1 MNEETLLTK
10 EETLNACSGNL
21 IFGSGEFYF
30 SSVETDS
37 RNVKQGSFFV
47 PLIGEF
53 QDGHKFIPQAVENGA
68 TCVFVAEDVYQKNP
82 EYFLDS
88 WEKNQNVKYIC
99 VKNTLTAL
107 QNIAEKYVSKFP
119 NLIKLAITGSS
130 GKTTSKEMLVSLLS
144 QKYNVICNQ
153 GNFNSET
160 GLPLSVFNIRKNHEL
175 GIFEMGMNRKN
186 EISEISKVLKAQ
198 YALITNIG
206 TAHIGILG
214 SRQNIAEEKS
224 NVFNYLSLYKEKNQN
239 AVAFIPK
246 DDDFCDFLSEKAKS
260 LGTKIVYYGENSNPH
275 ISDVKYLGL
284 KGTGFKIDGIQT
296 LLSIPGKYNFKNIL
310 GAISVAEELGLTS
323 AQIAKG
329 VSSLKSM
336 FGRSQVLEGKYLVIQ
351 DCYNANPDS
360 MEKAVDFFSSI
371 SLESLQECQENHQ
384 KTENS
389 QSQAENLENQQNKF
403 KNLQKIETLSEK
415 SQILM
420 GNSHSSA
427 ENPQNQSEN
436 QQKKIL
442 VLGDMLELGK
452 DSELEHKKLGE
463 ICSKSNADILIFV
476 GNEIKTSYETVKS
489 SNFKGKLFFFEGK
502 SDETIEK
509 LSNCIRKNAKTGSC
523 VLIKASRGL
532 ALERITKIIQ
542 KEADFD

>member
-21 IFGSGEFYF
+21 IFASGEFYF

-82 EYFLDS
+82 EYFLES
-88 WEKNQNVKYIC
+88 WKKNQKVNYIC

-130 GKTTSKEMLVSLLS
+130 GKTTSKEMLVGLLS
-144 QKYNVICNQ
+144 QKYNLIYNQ

-175 GIFEMGMNRKN
+175 GIFEMGMNRQN

-214 SRQNIAEEKS
+214 SRQNIAQEKS

-239 AVAFIPK
+239 AVAFIPE

-260 LGTKIVYYGENSNPH
+260 LGAKIVYYGENSNSD
-275 ISDVKYLGL
+275 ISDVKDLGIN
-284 KGTGFKIDGIQT
+284 GTSFKIGGIKSQ
-296 LLSIPGKYNFKNIL
+296 LLIPGKYNFKNML
-310 GAISVAEELGLTS
+310 GAIAVAQELGLS
-323 AQIAKG
+323 FSQIAKG

-336 FGRSQVLEGKYLVIQ
+336 FGRSQVLQGKYLVIQ

-360 MEKAVDFFSSI
+360 MEKAVDFFSSV
-371 SLESLQECQENHQ
+371 SRES
-384 KTENS
+384 
-389 QSQAENLENQQNKF
+389 LENQQNQF

-427 ENPQNQSEN
+427 ENPKNQSEN
-436 QQKKIL
+436 QIKKVL
-442 VLGDMLELGK
+442 VLGDMLELGEN
-452 DSELEHKKLGE
+452 SQTEHKKLGE
-463 ICSKSNADILIFV
+463 ICSKTNADILIFV
-476 GNEIKTSYETVKS
+476 GTETKTSFETVKS

-502 SDETIEK
+502 SDEIIKEI
-509 LSNCIRKNAKTGSC
+509 SNCIQKNAKTGSF

-542 KEADFD
+542 EEVDFE

>member
-10 EETLNACSGNL
+10 EETLNSCLGNL
-21 IFGSGEFYF
+21 IFDSKDFYF

-53 QDGHKFIPQAVENGA
+53 QDGHKFIPQAVEKGA
-68 TCVFVAEDVYQKNP
+68 TCVFVTEEVYKKNP
-82 EYFLDS
+82 TFFSEV
-88 WEKNQNVKYIC
+88 WQKNQNVNYIC

-144 QKYNVICNQ
+144 QKYNLIYNQ

-175 GIFEMGMNRKN
+175 GIFEMGMNRQN
-186 EISEISKVLKAQ
+186 EIAEISKVLKAQ

-214 SRQNIAEEKS
+214 SRQNIAQEKS
-224 NVFNYLSLYKEKNQN
+224 NVFNYFPLYKEKNQN

-246 DDDFCDFLSEKAKS
+246 DDDFCDFLTQKAKS
-260 LGTKIVYYGENSNPH
+260 LGAKIVYYGENSNPN
-275 ISDVKYLGL
+275 ICDVKDLGIN
-284 KGTGFKIDGIQT
+284 GTSFKIGGIETQ
-296 LLSIPGKYNFKNIL
+296 LLIPGKYNFKNML
-310 GAISVAEELGLTS
+310 GAISVAQELGLS
-323 AQIAKG
+323 FSQIAKG

-336 FGRSQVLEGKYLVIQ
+336 FGRSQVLQGKYLVIQ

-360 MEKAVDFFSSI
+360 MEKAIEFFSSV
-371 SLESLQECQENHQ
+371 SLESLEN
-384 KTENS
+384 
-389 QSQAENLENQQNKF
+389 QSENLK
-403 KNLQKIETLSEK
+403 KIETLHEKSQTLSEK
-415 SQILM
+415 SQ
-420 GNSHSSA
+420 SSA
-427 ENPQNQSEN
+427 ENQQNQSEN
-436 QQKKIL
+436 QVKKVL
-442 VLGDMLELGK
+442 VLGDMLELGQN
-452 DSELEHKKLGE
+452 SQTEHKKLGE
-463 ICSKSNADILIFV
+463 ICSKIDADILIFV
-476 GNEIKTSYETVKS
+476 GNETKTSFETVKS

-502 SDETIEK
+502 SDKIIKEI
-509 LSNCIRKNAKTGSC
+509 SNCIQKNAKTGSF

-542 KEADFD
+542 EEADFE

>member
-1 MNEETLLTK
+1 MNEETLLSK

-88 WEKNQNVKYIC
+88 WKKNQNVKYIA

-186 EISEISKVLKAQ
+186 EISEISRVLKAQ

-260 LGTKIVYYGENSNPH
+260 FGAKIVYYGENSNSH
-275 ISDVKYLGL
+275 ISDVKDLGL
-284 KGTGFKIDGIQT
+284 KGTSFKIDGIQT

-323 AQIAKG
+323 VQIAKA

-371 SLESLQECQENHQ
+371 SLESLQECQEN
-384 KTENS
+384 
-389 QSQAENLENQQNKF
+389 
-403 KNLQKIETLSEK
+403 
-415 SQILM
+415 
-420 GNSHSSA
+420 
-427 ENPQNQSEN
+427 
-436 QQKKIL
+436 QQKKVL

>member
-1 MNEETLLTK
+1 MNEETLLSK

-82 EYFLDS
+82 EYFLEF
-88 WEKNQNVKYIC
+88 WKKNENVNYIC

-107 QNIAEKYVSKFP
+107 QNIAEKYVSKLP

-130 GKTTSKEMLVSLLS
+130 GKTTSKEMLVGLLS

-260 LGTKIVYYGENSNPH
+260 LGAKIVYYGENSNPY
-275 ISDVKYLGL
+275 ISDVKDLGL
-284 KGTGFKIDGIQT
+284 KGTCFKIDGIQAS
-296 LLSIPGKYNFKNIL
+296 LSIPGKYNFKNIL
-310 GAISVAEELGLTS
+310 GAIAVAQELGLTS

-336 FGRSQVLEGKYLVIQ
+336 FGRSQVLEGKYIVIQ

-371 SLESLQECQENHQ
+371 SLESLQKGQENPQ

-389 QSQAENLENQQNKF
+389 QSQAENLENQQK
-403 KNLQKIETLSEK
+403 QS
-415 SQILM
+415 
-420 GNSHSSA
+420 
-427 ENPQNQSEN
+427 ENPQ
-436 QQKKIL
+436 KKVL

-463 ICSKSNADILIFV
+463 ICLKSNADILIFV
-476 GNEIKTSYETVKS
+476 GTETKTSYEIVKS
-489 SNFKGKLFFFEGK
+489 SSFKGKLFFFEGK

-509 LSNCIRKNAKTGSC
+509 LSNCIMENTKSGSC
-523 VLIKASRGL
+523 ILIKASRGL

>member
-21 IFGSGEFYF
+21 IFASGEFYF

-82 EYFLDS
+82 EYFLES
-88 WEKNQNVKYIC
+88 WKKNQKVNYIC

-130 GKTTSKEMLVSLLS
+130 GKTTSKEMLVGLLS
-144 QKYNVICNQ
+144 QKYNLIYNQ

-175 GIFEMGMNRKN
+175 GIFEMGMNRQN
-186 EISEISKVLKAQ
+186 EIAEISKVLKAQ

-214 SRQNIAEEKS
+214 SRQNIAQEKS
-224 NVFNYLSLYKEKNQN
+224 NVFNYFPLYKEKNQN
-239 AVAFIPK
+239 AVAFIPE
-246 DDDFCDFLSEKAKS
+246 DDDFCDFLGEKAKS
-260 LGTKIVYYGENSNPH
+260 LGAKILYYGENSNSD
-275 ISDVKYLGL
+275 ISDVKDLGIN
-284 KGTGFKIDGIQT
+284 GTSFKIGGIKSQ
-296 LLSIPGKYNFKNIL
+296 LLIPGKYNFKNML
-310 GAISVAEELGLTS
+310 GAIAVAQELGLS
-323 AQIAKG
+323 FSQIAKG

-336 FGRSQVLEGKYLVIQ
+336 FGRSQVLQGKYLVIQ

-360 MEKAVDFFSSI
+360 MEKAVDFFSSV
-371 SLESLQECQENHQ
+371 SRES
-384 KTENS
+384 
-389 QSQAENLENQQNKF
+389 LENQQNQF

-427 ENPQNQSEN
+427 ENPKNQSEN
-436 QQKKIL
+436 QIKKVL
-442 VLGDMLELGK
+442 VLGDMLELGEN
-452 DSELEHKKLGE
+452 SQTEHKKLGE
-463 ICSKSNADILIFV
+463 ICSKTNADILIFV
-476 GNEIKTSYETVKS
+476 GTETKTSFETVKS

-502 SDETIEK
+502 SDEIIKEI
-509 LSNCIRKNAKTGSC
+509 SNCIQKNAKTGSF

-542 KEADFD
+542 EEVDFE